1 METDLYATRHNNKI
15 STSPS
20 LLLLITPPLEE
31 TKSSTVSPLAAMAAF
46 LSYLSPFP
54 SSSSN
59 SNKNKSKDR
68 KNLRLADST
77 DPMLMMSPRIG
88 CMGQIKSS
96 KHGAKKGKRKES
108 GLLVRFLAPLF
119 KGSSKVRDVPRSVKI
134 VSITEMDPPLPV
146 KMRSREDDL
155 YKVSLWERRFG
166 VKEIQKLVL
175 KENRR
180 QLATT
185 TEIHVFGN

>member
-1 METDLYATRHNNKI
+1 METALYATRHNNK
-15 STSPS
+15 TSPS
-20 LLLLITPPLEE
+20 PSLFLIKTPPLEE
-31 TKSSTVSPLAAMAAF
+31 TKSTTVSPLAAMAAF

-54 SSSSN
+54 SPSSN
-59 SNKNKSKDR
+59 SNKNRSKDR

-96 KHGAKKGKRKES
+96 TNCAKKGKRKKS

-146 KMRSREDDL
+146 KRRNQEEDL

-166 VKEIQKLVL
+166 VRELQELQL

-180 QLATT
+180 QLTT
-185 TEIHVFGN
+185 TAEIHFLGN